1 MPTVI
6 NTNLASLFAQNSLSN
21 AQNNLAQSVQRLS
34 SGLRINSAK
43 DDAAGLSISQN
54 MQSQING
61 TNQSIRN
68 LSDATNLL
76 QVADSSLS
84 TVQDMLLR
92 LKQLA
97 TQGYDG
103 SLSTSQKLNIVQ
115 EMKDLNNE
123 INATAA
129 RTAFNGIK
137 LLSSGSSVDLNN
149 SDIKTGTAIT
159 TTAPSIT
166 QNSTTYGLG
175 YYATGGTGAA
185 TGLNDVS
192 TGLLLGVGSAA
203 GGSTASTYSL
213 TLDPAMA
220 PKIAGNFTLSS
231 NGSALTLTG
240 TLNGLAA
247 SQTVTVQDALSNSTG
262 GTAKTT
268 QQTLDFSNFGIKLN
282 LSSTRAAG
290 DTLTG
295 STIATKLATS
305 AYRDL
310 QVNGVNGEITDVRL
324 SGVAP
329 GTYSLVYNE
338 TGGVGSLGLP
348 SNASSV
354 LITAGGTAGTVRGV
368 ALTGGTGT
376 GAYADIAYDATGAVT
391 EVAMR
396 VAGSGYKAGDL
407 LGFATA
413 SAISVAGGAQG
424 GAATSITATTQGSD
438 AAGAL
443 VTEASTV
450 TFGGAATGTTS
461 LVAGQSLTIG
471 GLTFTAIA
479 AVTRGELLRAFSG
492 LANGATGI
500 NASATSNAQH
510 TSASVLAKGYFSGT
524 LTGFSTA
531 DTADATAVATLV
543 VTSSTASNNVTDLA
557 LTQNARVAVAIAGT
571 NIAVGKDLS
580 SLSTTNKTLTMS
592 GTINGLATTQ
602 SLAVSDNAALAT
614 QTFNFTSF
622 GAQFDIKSYQGQ
634 TASQIGTAIGTLN
647 GLGGTASFG
656 NPGQLIVA
664 QGNNSA
670 LKFQSGANSDA
681 FIQVDTLNVQTASS
695 GAYAGTASEMM
706 TLGTRISQSGTG
718 NLGTL
723 GSLDTIDT
731 WQTAF
736 KNAAAAVD
744 NALEYVSTQRSVYGS
759 QMNRLSYV
767 STNLQAQ
774 STNIQNSRS
783 AIIDTDF
790 AAETARLTKGQIMQQ
805 AATAMLAQANQMP
818 NVILSLLK

>member
-159 TTAPSIT
+159 TTVPSIT

-220 PKIAGNFTLSS
+220 PKIAGNFTFSS
-231 NGSALTLTG
+231 NGSALTITG

-247 SQTVTVQDALSNSTG
+247 SQTVTVQDALSNATG

-310 QVNGVNGEITDVRL
+310 QVNGVNGEVTDVRL

-368 ALTGGTGT
+368 ALTGGSGT
-376 GAYADIAYDATGAVT
+376 GAYADIAYDSTGAVT
-391 EVAMR
+391 GVTMR

-413 SAISVAGGAQG
+413 SAVSVPTGSAV
-424 GAATSITATTQGSD
+424 TSAVTTTGSD
-438 AAGAL
+438 S
-443 VTEASTV
+443 VPTTEISTV
-450 TFGGAATGTTS
+450 TFGGTAATDTALT
-461 LVAGQSLTIG
+461 AGQSVTIA
-471 GLTFTAIA
+471 GLTFTATA
-479 AVTRGELLRAFSG
+479 TVSRKELLRAFIN
-492 LANGATGI
+492 LADGATGI
-500 NASATSNAQH
+500 NS
-510 TSASVLAKGYFSGT
+510 TSAAEGAGAAQVNAASVTAKGYYSGA
-524 LTGFSTA
+524 LTGFTTTA
-531 DTADATAVATLV
+531 ADRADITAAATLV
-543 VTSSTASNNVTDLA
+543 FTSSTASNNVADLV
-557 LTQNARVAVAIAGT
+557 LTQNARAAIAIAGT

-580 SLSTTNKTLTMS
+580 SLSNTNKTLTMS

-602 SLAVSDNAALAT
+602 SLAVSANAALAT

-622 GAQFDIKSYQGQ
+622 GAQFDITSYQAQ

>member
-76 QVADSSLS
+76 QVADSSLA

-115 EMKDLNNE
+115 EMKDLNAE
-123 INATAA
+123 INATAS
-129 RTAFNGIK
+129 RTAFNGIN

-149 SDIKTGTAIT
+149 SDIRAGMALT

-166 QNSTTYGLG
+166 ASS
-175 YYATGGTGAA
+175 GTGLYASGGANAA

-192 TGLLLGVGSAA
+192 SGLLLGVGNV
-203 GGSTASTYSL
+203 GTTATTYSI
-213 TLDPAMA
+213 TLDPEMA
-220 PKIAGNFTLSS
+220 PKIASQSFTFSS
-231 NGSALTLTG
+231 NGASLTITG

-247 SQTVTVQDALSNSTG
+247 SQTINVADAVSNRTG

-295 STIATKLATS
+295 ETIATKLATA
-305 AYRDL
+305 AYNTL
-310 QVNGVNGEITDVRL
+310 NITGTNGVISDVRL

-329 GTYSLVYNE
+329 GTYSLKYNE
-338 TGGVGSLGLP
+338 TGRVGSLGLP
-348 SNASSV
+348 SEVTGKVTTSV
-354 LITAGGTAGTVRGV
+354 AGTAFGLSLVS
-368 ALTGGTGT
+368 ATGDLGSGATADVSYDASGNITGIAINNTGT
-376 GAYADIAYDATGAVT
+376 G
-391 EVAMR
+391 
-396 VAGSGYKAGDL
+396 GYKAGDIL
-407 LGFATA
+407 SIAAVT
-413 SAISVAGGAQG
+413 SAIAGSVVAPVLTKTE
-424 GAATSITATTQGSD
+424 GAATAGSAVTESNLANFAGM
-438 AAGAL
+438 AAGM
-443 VTEASTV
+443 
-450 TFGGAATGTTS
+450 
-461 LVAGQSLTIG
+461 VAGDSMTIG
-471 GLTFTAIA
+471 GLTFTAKG
-479 AVTRGELLRAFSG
+479 AVTAAQVGAAFANI
-492 LANGATGI
+492 ANGSVG
-500 NASATSNAQH
+500 TS
-510 TSASVLAKGYFSGT
+510 TLGVYTGT
-524 LTGFSTA
+524 LTGWSTGA
-531 DTADATAVATLV
+531 YSGTTAGNVKF
-543 VTSSTASNNVTDLA
+543 TSSTAETNVQDLTA
-557 LTQNARVAVAIAGT
+557 TVQQRGTPVMSQLT
-571 NIAVGKDLS
+571 NIVVGKDITATAGS
-580 SLSTTNKTLTMS
+580 STLTMS
-592 GTINGLATTQ
+592 GNVNGLATTQ
-602 SLAVSDNAALAT
+602 SLAVTQNTALNT
-614 QTFNFTSF
+614 QTFNFSSF
-622 GAQFDIKSYQGQ
+622 GVQFDVKSYQTQ
-634 TASQIGTAIGTLN
+634 SALQIGAALSTLN

-681 FIQVDTLNVQTASS
+681 FIQIDTINVQTGTS
-695 GAYAGTASEMM
+695 GTYAGTASQMT
-706 TLGTRISQSGTG
+706 TLGDRISKSGVG
-718 NLGTL
+718 NLGSL
-723 GSLDTIDT
+723 GVLDTIDT

-736 KNAAAAVD
+736 KNSAAAVD
-744 NALEYVSTQRSVYGS
+744 NALEYISTQRAVYGS
-759 QMNRLSYV
+759 QMNRLSYI

-774 STNIQNSRS
+774 STNLQNSRS
-783 AIIDTDF
+783 SIIDTDF